1 MPRRDLQ
8 DFIERK
14 SPMWAVVRRAIVP
27 SALAIAG
34 LVLLVEG
41 ILHHPIHVLVEQK
54 TTKTIDIP
62 LSAPPDPSMN
72 GSDSPGRRP
81 SFPRGM
87 GFARPAVIKQT
98 VTLTELVAL
107 VISEPDATRDVTVG
121 GLVRL
126 DSGEHAGKLQ
136 RTYSG
141 DKGPA
146 LCPT

>member
-1 MPRRDLQ
+1 MGLVGA
-8 DFIERK
+8 II
-14 SPMWAVVRRAIVP
+14 RRAIVP
-27 SALAIAG
+27 LLLIIVGIAG
-34 LVLLVEG
+34 LVEG
-41 ILHHPIHVLVEQK
+41 VLYHPIPVLVEQK

-87 GFARPAVIKQT
+87 GFARPTVIKQT
-98 VTLTELVAL
+98 VTLTEFVAL

-126 DSGEHAGKLQ
+126 DSGEHAGELQ

-141 DKGPA
+141 GKGPA